1 MGIQGGSLS
10 LCRYRLVGSSGRP
23 NKLSELNHLLEPHKL
38 GPLQL
43 KGKGK
48 EEEYGWVR
56 PIGLDNLNPPPDAPW
71 DLSHAQVDD
80 GFLLRMRLLRRKV
93 PASLL
98 QIVYR
103 QRFFSQEEKTGRAP
117 APKERRELR
126 DSIKLELLERALPA
140 IAHVDAFW
148 RDRDGEL
155 MLFSISK
162 KTGEIFERLFTA
174 TFAGPLGLTLVRVEP
189 PLLGLSFADWDD
201 ENATAEAIGRLS
213 AAAPVA
219 FTENLYP

>member
-10 LCRYRLVGSSGRP
+10 LCRYRLLGGASRP
-23 NKLSELNHLLEPHKL
+23 NKLSELNSLLEPYKAE
-38 GPLQL
+38 PLLLQ
-43 KGKGK
+43 GKGK

-56 PIGLDNLNPPPDAPW
+56 PVGLDNLNPPPEASW
-71 DLSHAQVDD
+71 DLSHAQLDD

-98 QIVYR
+98 QLVYR
-103 QRFFSQEEKTGRAP
+103 QRFFAHEEKTGRAP
-117 APKERRELR
+117 PPKERRNLR
-126 DSIKLELLERALPA
+126 DSIKIELLERALPT

-155 MLFSISK
+155 LVFSVSK
-162 KTGEIFERLFTA
+162 KSTEIFERLFT
-174 TFAGPLGLTLVRVEP
+174 TSFAGPLGLTLVRIEP
-189 PLLGLSFADWDD
+189 PLLGLSLAALDD
-201 ENATAEAIGRLS
+201 KDATAETIGRLS